1 MDGNLKSFDEVAA
14 SLQRFSLVDYCVFIA
29 MLACC
34 SFVGLYFAW
43 SEHRKQKQLSGLDQ
57 QHGRETDNYL
67 MGERNMSVFPVGEH
81 CCYHSFKS
89 IGTFSLTAMSL
100 VATFVSGI
108 TLLGTG
114 TEIYLY
120 GTQYC
125 FIFIA
130 IFVSA
135 IFLHFII
142 IPVLH
147 EIQVTSA
154 YEV

>member
-1 MDGNLKSFDEVAA
+1 
-14 SLQRFSLVDYCVFIA
+14 
-29 MLACC
+29 
-34 SFVGLYFAW
+34 
-43 SEHRKQKQLSGLDQ
+43 
-57 QHGRETDNYL
+57 
-67 MGERNMSVFPVGEH
+67 
-81 CCYHSFKS
+81 
-89 IGTFSLTAMSL
+89 MSL
-100 VATFVSGI
+100 VASHVSGI

-147 EIQVTSA
+147 GIQVTSA
-154 YEV
+154 YEVGDEASALNCATIIIKFLVCSTSKRDSM